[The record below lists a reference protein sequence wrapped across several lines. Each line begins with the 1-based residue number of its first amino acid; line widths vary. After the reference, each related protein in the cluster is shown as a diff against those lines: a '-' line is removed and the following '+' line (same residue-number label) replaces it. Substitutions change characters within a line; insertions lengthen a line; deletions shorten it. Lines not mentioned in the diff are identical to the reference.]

1 MQLRRDR
8 SELWFLVDRH
18 KSRESKSKSQEKQEE
33 ATTYGE
39 KVYDVS
45 TVSQIRA
52 NSSSPDNLQ
61 FEVFDRTTAPF
72 VAQWTTNKVETSVD
86 GRTPK

>member
-39 KVYDVS
+39 EVYDVS

-52 NSSSPDNLQ
+52 ISSSPVKNPGNL
-61 FEVFDRTTAPF
+61 DHRTSNRTAAPPP
-72 VAQWTTNKVETSVD
+72 S
-86 GRTPK
+86 